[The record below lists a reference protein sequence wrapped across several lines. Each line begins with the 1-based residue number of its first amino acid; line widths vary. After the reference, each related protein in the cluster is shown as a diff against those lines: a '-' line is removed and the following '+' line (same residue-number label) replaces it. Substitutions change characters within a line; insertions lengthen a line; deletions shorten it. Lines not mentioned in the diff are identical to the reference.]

1 MRAARAE
8 LLAGNVANADTPG
21 YAARDIKFDDAL
33 KQVLDSGDQQQA
45 GSSFETVTARENLG
59 FDNNDIDINQQLAKS
74 YENSLSYV
82 ATLKLYGDS
91 MGRLKSATSQQLGH
105 RFESGENRGSGQ
117 HHRNRQQRARRA
129 VAAHHA

>member
-1 MRAARAE
+1 MEILQPEQQVMTAALQVRAARAE

-21 YAARDIKFDDAL
+21 YQARDLKFDAAL
-33 KQVLDSGDQQQA
+33 KSVMENCSQG

-59 FDNNDIDINQQLAKS
+59 FDGNDIDINQQLAKA

-91 MGRLKSATSQQLGH
+91 MGRLKSATS
-105 RFESGENRGSGQ
+105 SS
-117 HHRNRQQRARRA
+117 
-129 VAAHHA
+129 

>member
-1 MRAARAE
+1 VEILQPEQQVMAAALQVRAARAE

-21 YAARDIKFDDAL
+21 YMARDIKFDDAL
-33 KQVLDSGDQQQA
+33 NRVLENADQQ

-59 FDNNDIDINQQLAKS
+59 FDNNDIDINAQLAKS

-91 MGRLKSATSQQLGH
+91 MGRLKSATS
-105 RFESGENRGSGQ
+105 SS
-117 HHRNRQQRARRA
+117 
-129 VAAHHA
+129 

>member
-1 MRAARAE
+1 MVAALQVRAARAE

-21 YAARDIKFDDAL
+21 YMARDIKFDDAL
-33 KQVLDSGDQQQA
+33 KRVLDSGSSQPD

-59 FDNNDIDINQQLAKS
+59 FDHNDIDINEQLAKS

-91 MGRLKSATSQQLGH
+91 MGRLTNATS
-105 RFESGENRGSGQ
+105 SS
-117 HHRNRQQRARRA
+117 
-129 VAAHHA
+129 

>member
-1 MRAARAE
+1 MTAALQVRAARAE

-21 YAARDIKFDDAL
+21 YTARDIKFDDAL
-33 KQVLDSGDQQQA
+33 KRVLENGDQGQG

-59 FDNNDIDINQQLAKS
+59 FDRNDIDINEQLAKS

-91 MGRLKSATSQQLGH
+91 MGRLKSATS
-105 RFESGENRGSGQ
+105 SS
-117 HHRNRQQRARRA
+117 
-129 VAAHHA
+129 

>member
-1 MRAARAE
+1 VEILQPEQQVMVAALQVRAARAE

-21 YAARDIKFDDAL
+21 YMARDIKFDDAL
-33 KQVLDSGDQQQA
+33 KRVLDNGGNQD

-59 FDNNDIDINQQLAKS
+59 FDHNDIDINAQLAKS

-91 MGRLKSATSQQLGH
+91 MGRLTNATS
-105 RFESGENRGSGQ
+105 SS
-117 HHRNRQQRARRA
+117 
-129 VAAHHA
+129 

>member
-1 MRAARAE
+1 MEILQPEQQVMAAALQVRAARAE

-21 YAARDIKFDDAL
+21 YMARDIKFDDAL
-33 KQVLDSGDQQQA
+33 KSVMENGSQG

-74 YENSLSYV
+74 YENSLGYV

-91 MGRLKSATSQQLGH
+91 MGRLRSATAS
-105 RFESGENRGSGQ
+105 S
-117 HHRNRQQRARRA
+117 
-129 VAAHHA
+129 

>member
-1 MRAARAE
+1 MEILQPEQQVMVAALQVRAARAE

-21 YAARDIKFDDAL
+21 YLARDIKFDAAL
-33 KQVLDSGDQQQA
+33 KSVLENGDQQG

-91 MGRLKSATSQQLGH
+91 MGRLVSATS
-105 RFESGENRGSGQ
+105 ST
-117 HHRNRQQRARRA
+117 
-129 VAAHHA
+129 

>member
-1 MRAARAE
+1 MAAALQVRAARAE

-21 YAARDIKFDDAL
+21 YQARDIKFDDAL
-33 KQVLDSGDQQQA
+33 KRVMENGEQGGS
-45 GSSFETVTARENLG
+45 SSFETVTARENLG

-91 MGRLKSATSQQLGH
+91 MGRLKSATS
-105 RFESGENRGSGQ
+105 SS
-117 HHRNRQQRARRA
+117 
-129 VAAHHA
+129 

>member
-1 MRAARAE
+1 MEILQPEQQVMTAALQVRAARAE

-21 YAARDIKFDDAL
+21 YQARDLKFDAAL
-33 KQVLDSGDQQQA
+33 KSVMENGSQG

-59 FDNNDIDINQQLAKS
+59 FDGNDIDINQQLAKA

-91 MGRLKSATSQQLGH
+91 MGRLKSATS
-105 RFESGENRGSGQ
+105 SS
-117 HHRNRQQRARRA
+117 
-129 VAAHHA
+129 

>member
-1 MRAARAE
+1 VEILQPEQQVMQAALQVRAARAE

-21 YAARDIKFDDAL
+21 YMARDIKFDDAL
-33 KQVLDSGDQQQA
+33 QKVLDSGDQQQ
-45 GSSFETVTARENLG
+45 GQSSFETVTARENLG

-91 MGRLKSATSQQLGH
+91 MGRLTSATS
-105 RFESGENRGSGQ
+105 SS
-117 HHRNRQQRARRA
+117 
-129 VAAHHA
+129 

>member
-1 MRAARAE
+1 MEILQPEQQVMAAALQVRAARAE

-21 YAARDIKFDDAL
+21 YMARDIKFDDAL
-33 KQVLDSGDQQQA
+33 KQVIENGDGGQQ

-91 MGRLKSATSQQLGH
+91 MGRLRSATS
-105 RFESGENRGSGQ
+105 SS
-117 HHRNRQQRARRA
+117 
-129 VAAHHA
+129 